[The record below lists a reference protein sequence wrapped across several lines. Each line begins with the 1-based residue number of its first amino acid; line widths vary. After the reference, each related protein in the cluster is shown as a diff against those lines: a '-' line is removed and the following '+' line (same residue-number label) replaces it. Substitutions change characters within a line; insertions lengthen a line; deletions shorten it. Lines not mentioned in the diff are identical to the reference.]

1 MIVEDIWYN
10 NPISKLIVLD
20 PVFEKNENDE
30 IVFKIM
36 DESSLPILYS
46 YDELSYHKIEEIVG
60 TIIPIIIFEI
70 KEINQELHSLK
81 SIDDESVSHLNDT
94 LYSYIDK
101 KIQSEDYDFSLNK
114 ALLNVYIIIR
124 EGFRRWAKRV
134 DPSEFQS
141 FINLIGPELTEY
153 IFNPKILY
161 FYYPIPEIND
171 VMITNESN
179 E

>member
-20 PVFEKNENDE
+20 PVFEKNENNE

-36 DESSLPILYS
+36 DDGSLPILYS
-46 YDELSYHKIEEIVG
+46 YDETSYHKIEEIVG

-70 KEINQELHSLK
+70 EEINQELHSLK

-101 KIQSEDYDFSLNK
+101 KIQNMH
-114 ALLNVYIIIR
+114 
-124 EGFRRWAKRV
+124 
-134 DPSEFQS
+134 
-141 FINLIGPELTEY
+141 LTV
-153 IFNPKILY
+153 F
-161 FYYPIPEIND
+161 
-171 VMITNESN
+171 
-179 E
+179 